1 MNKRPT
7 LVTIA
12 IVAGAMI
19 STCSQAFDLYAE
31 TDSNSLAPTT
41 LAPANNSSTSKNS
54 AKASKPAN
62 KQADIRTRRNVE
74 KQKRQEAREERRDKF
89 REERRERRREERQE
103 RYREKRNERHRE
115 ERRDIRGKNQNSQNN
130 NKAESPNKAA
140 PNQKPA
146 TTPTSNSNTTK

>member
-7 LVTIA
+7 LVIIA
-12 IVAGAMI
+12 IVAGVMI
-19 STCSQAFDLYAE
+19 STSSQAFDLYAE
-31 TDSNSLAPTT
+31 TDSNSVVPTT
-41 LAPANNSSTSKNS
+41 LAPADNSSTSKNS

-62 KQADIRTRRNVE
+62 KQADIRTRRNIE

-89 REERRERRREERQE
+89 REERRERRREGRHERRHEGRQE
-103 RYREKRNERHRE
+103 QHR
-115 ERRDIRGKNQNSQNN
+115 KNQTFQNN
-130 NKAESPNKAA
+130 NKAGSPNQAA

>member
-7 LVTIA
+7 LVIIA
-12 IVAGAMI
+12 IVAGVMI
-19 STCSQAFDLYAE
+19 STSSQAFDLYAE
-31 TDSNSLAPTT
+31 TDSNSVVPTT
-41 LAPANNSSTSKNS
+41 LAPADNSSTSKNS

-62 KQADIRTRRNVE
+62 KQADIRTRRNIE

-89 REERRERRREERQE
+89 REERRYKFREERRERRREGRHERRHEGRQE
-103 RYREKRNERHRE
+103 QHR
-115 ERRDIRGKNQNSQNN
+115 KNQTFQNN
-130 NKAESPNKAA
+130 NKAGSPNQAA

>member
-7 LVTIA
+7 LVIIA
-12 IVAGAMI
+12 IVAGVMI
-19 STCSQAFDLYAE
+19 STSSQAFDLYAE
-31 TDSNSLAPTT
+31 TDSNSVAPTT

-103 RYREKRNERHRE
+103 RHRE

-130 NKAESPNKAA
+130 NKAGSPNKIA

-146 TTPTSNSNTTK
+146 KTPTGSSNTTK